1 MNRKKLIIVM
11 VGLPARGK
19 STIAARLKE
28 SMKKEEVHT
37 RVFNNGEIRR
47 RLNLE
52 DTSSPEFY
60 NPDNSEGKA
69 IRDRIAGTNIR
80 RAKSWLEK
88 RGDVA
93 ILDAT
98 NVSRARRE
106 TIVSMLSGFP
116 LLFIECVNNDEEIL
130 EASIL
135 QKVKLPEF
143 FHLEADIAVSDFKKR
158 IHYYKTLYS
167 ALNEERNIVQLDSL
181 NNMILKEELSDEIP
195 YYDRIRDFLVMD
207 TVKNL
212 YLIRHGE
219 TFFNL
224 ENRIGGDS
232 SLTERGGEQA
242 SRLGEYFSRKRVPV
256 IFTSEKKRTI
266 ETAGPIRE
274 QQNGCALYSLK
285 EFDEIDSGECECLS
299 YEEIRKKRP
308 EVFLARKQDKY
319 NYIYPGGEGY
329 VSMKQRIDRGIKK
342 ALYLSR
348 NSNNIMIIGH
358 RAVNRM
364 ILSHFLYR
372 RQEDVPYIYIPQR
385 KFFHIVAT
393 HDKKQIQLK
402 KY

>member
-1 MNRKKLIIVM
+1 MRDKKLIIVM

-28 SMKKEEVHT
+28 SMKKEEIRT

-47 RLNLE
+47 RLILE

-60 NPDNSEGKA
+60 NPDNREGKA
-69 IRDRIAGTNIR
+69 IRDRIAATNIR

-88 RGDVA
+88 SGGVA

-106 TIVSMLSGFP
+106 TIVTMLSGYP
-116 LLFIECVNNDEEIL
+116 LLFIECVNYDEEIL

-158 IHYYKTLYS
+158 IHYYETLYS
-167 ALNEERNIVQLDSL
+167 PFAEGRNIVQLDSL
-181 NNMILKEELSDEIP
+181 NNRILKEDLTDEIP

-232 SLTERGGEQA
+232 GLTERGLDQA
-242 SRLGEYFSRKRVPV
+242 KQLGEYFRRKRIPV

-274 QQNGCALYSLK
+274 SQKGCALYSLR
-285 EFDEIDSGECECLS
+285 EFDEIDSGECECLT
-299 YEEIRKKRP
+299 YEEIRRTRP
-308 EVFLARKQDKY
+308 EIFLARKQDKY
-319 NYIYPGGEGY
+319 SYIYPGGEGY
-329 VSMKQRIDRGIKK
+329 LSMKQRIDRGIKK

-348 NSNNIMIIGH
+348 NSNNIMVIGH

-372 RQEDVPYIYIPQR
+372 RQEDVPYIYIPQN
-385 KFFHIVAT
+385 KIFHIVAT
-393 HDKKQIQLK
+393 YDKKQIQLK
-402 KY
+402 KF